1 MAASVNSTD
10 VYDELF
16 AQGTQPQYYCNVHG
30 DGSLMSGMSGGIGGL
45 NTNPEIIQNQ
55 GQGRIQ
61 NPDNSQTQNQ
71 APDQGQPSG
80 TGGSITIW
88 NTDSNVDSGDGAA
101 GQGWDADGAA
111 GQGLDGAD
119 AQQWNEDDGFEDP
132 VQNSDPDAGN
142 GAYGQGDIV
151 IITS

>member
-1 MAASVNSTD
+1 M
-10 VYDELF
+10 
-16 AQGTQPQYYCNVHG
+16 
-30 DGSLMSGMSGGIGGL
+30 

-80 TGGSITIW
+80 NGGSITIW

-101 GQGWDADGAA
+101 GQGWDTGAAAQGLDAGGTAGQGWDADGAT
-111 GQGLDGAD
+111 GQDLEAGAD